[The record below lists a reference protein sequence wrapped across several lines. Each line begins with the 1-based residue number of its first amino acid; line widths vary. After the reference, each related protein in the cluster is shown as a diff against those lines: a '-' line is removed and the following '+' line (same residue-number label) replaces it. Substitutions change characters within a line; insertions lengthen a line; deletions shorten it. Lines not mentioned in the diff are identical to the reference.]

1 MVSSRSAR
9 TAPRTAPDTVSR
21 SLLSTDLAVA
31 ATGPAATTTAARVDR
46 PSRAWSTSLQH
57 RRQQEC
63 DIRGTVA
70 PAVVFARRHSGGT
83 MRWTWLRAG
92 ACGAAL
98 LVSAGGWWAA
108 PGRDAGRTAYNH

>member
-63 DIRGTVA
+63 DIRGDRGPCGSVPPSTPGGNDAVDVVA
-70 PAVVFARRHSGGT
+70 SGRVRG
-83 MRWTWLRAG
+83 
-92 ACGAAL
+92 GAAGVGGV
-98 LVSAGGWWAA
+98 LVA
-108 PGRDAGRTAYNH
+108 